1 MVFPLFPIIL
11 HTAEDMPYREPLFG
25 AKGTEC
31 SCDLCISTQTCI
43 HDGVPDDY
51 IFDNFCKHGYII
63 PISPEKS
70 FWRDCRVLLT
80 DNPQLPM
87 EKVNQLESD
96 KKNTGKAPC
105 IAVFGTGSDVGKSIL
120 VTAMCR
126 SFLNRGI
133 RTAPFKAQNM
143 SNNSGVTPEGLEMGR
158 AQIVQAEACR
168 IPPHTDMN
176 PILLKP
182 TTDVGCQVVVQG
194 QAVENSTALNYH
206 RKKEKLFSTA
216 CESLDRLRG
225 RYELVVMEGAG
236 SCAEVNLMVHDIVNF
251 RMAEYADAPVILVA
265 DIHRGGVFAQLV
277 GTMECLDPK
286 YRDRIAGFIINR
298 FRGDI
303 RLFQDGVK
311 WIEQRTGK
319 KVFGV
324 LPWYSH
330 IRIEA
335 EDSVVIESQPVI
347 SLQKIV
353 NPSIAVIRIPH
364 ISNFTDFDPLS
375 AIEGMDL
382 FFIEKVQDLSG
393 FAAVILP
400 GSKNTRF
407 DLEWLKKSGW
417 AEKLRD
423 YATKGGHILG
433 ICGGYQ
439 IMGRYVHDPHG
450 LEGQPGL
457 SEGLGLLPVETTL
470 QAPKTNTL
478 SRFLWKGLEGA
489 GYEIHMG
496 QTLRTEGE
504 AMFTVLEQNGEAA
517 QNTEDGC
524 ITPDGR
530 MMGTYMHGLF
540 DMPGITRLWLES
552 IGMGNLA
559 VSDMRSGPAA
569 RDREYDLLA
578 EHFETYVDAQAVF
591 HCAGRQQEI
600 TKNANR

>member
-1 MVFPLFPIIL
+1 MKESPL
-11 HTAEDMPYREPLFG
+11 
-25 AKGTEC
+25 
-31 SCDLCISTQTCI
+31 
-43 HDGVPDDY
+43 
-51 IFDNFCKHGYII
+51 
-63 PISPEKS
+63 KS
-70 FWRDCRVLLT
+70 DR
-80 DNPQLPM
+80 
-87 EKVNQLESD
+87 
-96 KKNTGKAPC
+96 KNTDKAPC
-105 IAVFGTGSDVGKSIL
+105 IAVFGTGSDVGKSII

-133 RTAPFKAQNM
+133 RTAPYKAQNM

-194 QAVENSTALNYH
+194 LAVENSTALNYH
-206 RKKEKLFSTA
+206 RKKEQLFSTA
-216 CESLDRLRG
+216 CESLDRLRS

-236 SCAEVNLMVHDIVNF
+236 SCAEVNLMAHDIVNF

-277 GTMECLDPK
+277 GTMECLEAK
-286 YRDRIAGFIINR
+286 HRDRIAGFVINR

-324 LPWYSH
+324 LPWYNH

-335 EDSVVIESQPVI
+335 EDSVVIESQPKI
-347 SLQKIV
+347 SPGKIV

-375 AIEGMDL
+375 AIEGLDL
-382 FFIEKVQDLSG
+382 FFLEKKQNLSD

-407 DLEWLKKSGW
+407 DLEWLKKTGW
-417 AEKLRD
+417 AEKLRE
-423 YATKGGHILG
+423 YADKGGHILG

-439 IMGRYVHDPHG
+439 IMGRYVHDPYG
-450 LEGQPGL
+450 LEGPAGS
-457 SEGLGLLPVETTL
+457 SEGLGLLPAETTL
-470 QAPKTNTL
+470 QAPKTTTL
-478 SRFLWKGLEGA
+478 SRFLWKGAEGT

-496 QTLRTEGE
+496 LTLRAEGE
-504 AMFTVLEQNGEAA
+504 AMFTVLEQNGSAP

-524 ITPDGR
+524 VSCEGR

-540 DMPGITRLWLES
+540 DMPGIIRLWLES
-552 IGMGNLA
+552 IGLGNIG
-559 VSDMRSGPAA
+559 VSEMQSGRAA

-578 EHFETYVDAQAVF
+578 EHFEKYVDAEAVF
-591 HCAGRQQEI
+591 ALCNSQQDSE
-600 TKNANR
+600 